1 MTTKWP
7 VVPLNEIVEIVRGV
21 GNHTSLPYIGM
32 EDIESNSGR
41 IIGSVEPRTVKSQ
54 TFRFDDKH
62 VLYGRLR
69 PYLNKVA
76 VPEFAGHCS
85 TEIFPIRPHENLDRR
100 FLAYWLASPSICQRI
115 DETCTGARMPRANM
129 EKVMGFEFPLPPLN
143 EQKRIVAKLDEAMR
157 LVGEESLSVA
167 RQVNELA
174 ILRTEILREIF
185 NPKGIGTAEV
195 SLGEVAERVVV
206 GFVGTTSPHYRESGI
221 PFLRTQNVTRKGL
234 RLEELNFIT
243 PEFHAASKK
252 SQIKEGDVLLSR
264 VITDSVN
271 VGVVPAELGEAN
283 CANVVIVTPGKNLIP
298 EYLAAFIGSPASQQY
313 LLSRK
318 VGSAQVVVNTGTVK
332 EWPIPVPLIAKQKE
346 IISKLQTIELE
357 IDLVERTLELK
368 QAQLS
373 DFTKSFLTSA
383 FAGAL

>member
-1 MTTKWP
+1 MTSGWRAVRLGDICQVDWGNTNLTKASFIEGGKYLAVSAAGADGRIDKAEHKAFTP
-7 VVPLNEIVEIVRGV
+7 VLSAIGANCGRMFLPDEDFTAIKNTITLTPNQDDVIGKFLFHLLEYV
-21 GNHTSLPYIGM
+21 SLPIRGAGQPFISKG
-32 EDIESNSGR
+32 DIQGFDVR
-41 IIGSVEPRTVKSQ
+41 I
-54 TFRFDDKH
+54 
-62 VLYGRLR
+62 
-69 PYLNKVA
+69 
-76 VPEFAGHCS
+76 
-85 TEIFPIRPHENLDRR
+85 
-100 FLAYWLASPSICQRI
+100 
-115 DETCTGARMPRANM
+115 
-129 EKVMGFEFPLPPLN
+129 PPLD
-143 EQKRIVAKLDEAMR
+143 EQKRIVAKLDAALR
-157 LVGEESLSVA
+157 LVGEESLSVS

-174 ILRTEILREIF
+174 SLRTEILRQIF
-185 NPKGIGTAEV
+185 NPKGIGTGEV
-195 SLGEVAERVVV
+195 SLGEVAQRVVV

-234 RLEELNFIT
+234 LLEELKFVT

-298 EYLAAFIGSPASQQY
+298 EYLAAFIGSPSSQQY

-332 EWPIPVPLIAKQKE
+332 EWPVPVPSIAKQKE
-346 IISKLQTIELE
+346 IVSKLQTIELG
-357 IDLVERTLELK
+357 IDLVKKTLELK

-373 DFTKSFLTSA
+373 DFKKSFLAYA